1 MGKPL
6 CIYHLAEQVRNRR
19 RWVDRHALPQP
30 QSPKV
35 RQVPL
40 EGAARC
46 SSVVFFQGSEVR
58 LENMEFQDKVLKCM
72 DCELEFVFSAGEQ
85 LFFSTK
91 NFHNEP
97 KRCKACKAK
106 RVAVLSMPIAAGEN
120 FQYLK
125 VQTQATCAGCGRLT
139 TVPFRPSQGRPIFCR
154 ECFQRQ
160 RNQGDHSQP
169 DHSPS
174 EDSNSS
180 SDDRTG
186 EVEQRIA

>member
-1 MGKPL
+1 
-6 CIYHLAEQVRNRR
+6 
-19 RWVDRHALPQP
+19 
-30 QSPKV
+30 
-35 RQVPL
+35 
-40 EGAARC
+40 
-46 SSVVFFQGSEVR
+46 
-58 LENMEFQDKVLKCM
+58 MEFQDKILKCL
-72 DCELEFVFSAGEQ
+72 DCEAEFVFSAGEQ

-106 RVAVLSMPIAAGEN
+106 RVAVLRMPLAAGEN

-125 VQTQATCAGCGRLT
+125 VQTQATCAGCGKLT

-160 RNQGDHSQP
+160 RSQPDHSQV

-174 EDSNSS
+174 EDSSSS
-180 SDDRTG
+180 SDDRKG
-186 EVEQRIA
+186 EAEQRIALASR